1 MSLASKTRNAV
12 VADIVEKL
20 VSARHR
26 QHIGQGDN
34 GGLNMG
40 IVGVVARSRLC
51 ESVLCI
57 TLRYDTACDGY
68 GAVVILGME
77 SGWRP

>member
-12 VADIVEKL
+12 VADVVEKL
-20 VSARHR
+20 ISSRHR

-40 IVGVVARSRLC
+40 IVGVVPSSL
-51 ESVLCI
+51 SV
-57 TLRYDTACDGY
+57 
-68 GAVVILGME
+68 
-77 SGWRP
+77 